1 MKLKRSI
8 IRIIATSFF
17 VCAMYLSTFSG
28 SNEVSL
34 KRAAPLNAIAS
45 DAELHDST
53 VANSVSSETPAITF
67 LTHGLGGYALNY
79 QGTEGVPISPGFI
92 GDHNNYVWYH
102 RNDRYCTIEV
112 IEELVAADAAP
123 RSENAPETLS
133 ENGFVFSLLDNKYS
147 TPSEDAYRVAL
158 AFDLRED
165 YNDYHWYR
173 QNPDGTWSHKPSNGE
188 VRDFDFDGNP
198 ILDPEFCNRKSN
210 PLIDKE
216 KQGIFKYDYSSLT
229 YYFEVDG
236 FYLGV

>member
-1 MKLKRSI
+1 MLLIHKLLW
-8 IRIIATSFF
+8 IRTE
-17 VCAMYLSTFSG
+17 LS
-28 SNEVSL
+28 
-34 KRAAPLNAIAS
+34 R
-45 DAELHDST
+45 
-53 VANSVSSETPAITF
+53 
-67 LTHGLGGYALNY
+67 
-79 QGTEGVPISPGFI
+79 QEGVFISPGLI
-92 GDHNNYVWYH
+92 GNNNYDGIITTAIVQLKLL
-102 RNDRYCTIEV
+102 RNCSAMLLDPKTHQ
-112 IEELVAADAAP
+112 
-123 RSENAPETLS
+123 TLS
-133 ENGFVFSLLDNKYS
+133 ENGFVFSPLNNKYS

>member
-1 MKLKRSI
+1 MTI
-8 IRIIATSFF
+8 YENIA
-17 VCAMYLSTFSG
+17 YKNHSTICDMETTG
-28 SNEVSL
+28 YE
-34 KRAAPLNAIAS
+34 RPYEP
-45 DAELHDST
+45 ELWNDIN
-53 VANSVSSETPAITF
+53 VVNSYNCY
-67 LTHGLGGYALNY
+67 GYALNY
-79 QGTEGVPISPGFI
+79 QGTEGVFISPGFI
-92 GDHNNYVWYH
+92 GNNSLHDAYHNNGTYY
-102 RNDRYCTIEV
+102 TIEAIQV
-112 IEELVAADAAP
+112 LVQADAAP

-133 ENGFVFSLLDNKYS
+133 ENGFVFSLLDNKNE
-147 TPSEDAYRVAL
+147 TINEVGAYRVAL

-198 ILDPEFCNRKSN
+198 IYDPEFCNRKSN